1 MYEHTF
7 RWIVDH
13 DCRSVSSNE
22 YFPIDVFR
30 ENLKLLLKLSL
41 DTDDIIDNNTSIIK
55 TDSKINVNYKKI

>member
-1 MYEHTF
+1 MFEHTF
-7 RWIVDH
+7 RWTVDH

-22 YFPIDVFR
+22 YFPMDVFR

-55 TDSKINVNYKKI
+55 TDSKINVNYKQI